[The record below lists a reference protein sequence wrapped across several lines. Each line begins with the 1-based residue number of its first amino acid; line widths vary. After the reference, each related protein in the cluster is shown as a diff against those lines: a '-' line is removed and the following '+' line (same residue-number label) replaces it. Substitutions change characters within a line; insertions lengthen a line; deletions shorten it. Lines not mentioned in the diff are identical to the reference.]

1 MLLNDLLSLFSS
13 QLNIELVQFTSIVE
27 TNNIKLNQNLVLE
40 KKKTGKHETK
50 HETNSVQEKRSRGR
64 PRKQCNVINVPNII
78 SEDIDYEI
86 VEEISYKDNNYFK
99 TEANILLDTSYNAC
113 GLIVDGLVI
122 LKDLKT

>member
-1 MLLNDLLSLFSS
+1 MLLNDLLALFSS
-13 QLNIELVQFTSIVE
+13 HLNIELVQFTSIVE

-40 KKKTGKHETK
+40 KKKTGK

>member
-1 MLLNDLLSLFSS
+1 MLLNDLLALFSS
-13 QLNIELVQFTSIVE
+13 HLNIELVQFTSIVE

-40 KKKTGKHETK
+40 KKKTGK

-122 LKDLKT
+122 LKDLKA